1 MQRFFDCGIDLGTTN
16 SCLAIPDD
24 DHGFKIIDNTAD
36 RMSVTPSAVLINGK
50 GRMLI
55 GQRAYNSQKVEDL
68 AIHFKRQMGLSK
80 IIPFAS
86 AGVGKMPEE
95 LSSEILKQLRGDA
108 ETRLNRTVENVII
121 TVPAAFKTL
130 QSEATNKAG
139 RLAGFK
145 NIILLQ
151 EPIAAAVAYGA
162 KPDSKDKHWM
172 VFDYGGGTLDV
183 AIISTLDNRLTVE
196 NSEGDNYFGG
206 SDIDRII
213 FREIVLKKLK
223 FAGYHVDELFDESM
237 SSGKSLV
244 RKIQLDCEN
253 CKIELSS
260 KETSLLEIFD
270 IEDDEGKP
278 IEFECE
284 ITRDE
289 LESLISEKVERSII
303 IAKKALAGTEVKPE
317 QLDKILLVGGST
329 FIPLVRKRL
338 AEEFCVELDSSLNP
352 MTVVAAGAA
361 IYASTCVIDVEED
374 AELTCTDNVII
385 NLTFDP
391 ISSEERVNVIG
402 KIANIKDVN
411 ISKIKIDCA
420 INNDFSGVCW
430 TSGWMELLDQITGI
444 FDIDVLL
451 QKEILN
457 HFKVSTCDSKGTEI
471 VIENPFFDI
480 KHNEKVLKMSAPPA
494 TMSIG
499 VQIIDPKT
507 GYDVLYH
514 VIKKNSPLPAQDD
527 RTFKLSRDIDPA
539 NDDCITIKIWEGENV
554 QNPEANFPA
563 GAITVQSSAMDRM
576 IPKGTEV
583 ELTIIADENRNIRV
597 SGYIPDFDF
606 IIPEET
612 LRSEAKVDLDER
624 MEEIDKKIQQ
634 SEVSIQRMKDKGLDI
649 SNLEE
654 QLNEVKAGYNDAYGK
669 VESDEA
675 AVNEYVERFFDVESK
690 IIDEERKH
698 EQKKNN
704 LKNDEIVKEAREQV
718 ETYGYDEVKAEWVEL
733 EESYNLAET
742 AEEKSFVASK
752 MSNLGFEA
760 MTNNYCWLEAFFSH
774 VLCKPE
780 TRFTNSQKAEY
791 WKSQAYLAM
800 DSKNTTQLRK
810 AIFEL
815 LDLLTSSAS
824 QAVAAFGSDLTMQG
838 GI

>member
-1 MQRFFDCGIDLGTTN
+1 MQKFYDCGIDLGTTN

-24 DHGFKIIDNTAD
+24 DHGFEIIDNQAD

-68 AIHFKRQMGLSK
+68 AIQFKRQMGLSK
-80 IIPFAS
+80 KIPFVS
-86 AGVGKMPEE
+86 AGVEKMPEE
-95 LSSEILKQLRGDA
+95 LSSEILKQLRNDA
-108 ETRLNRTVENVII
+108 ETRLNRVVENVVI

-139 RLAGFK
+139 KMAGFK

-183 AIISTLDNRLTVE
+183 AIISTLNNRLTVE

-206 SDIDRII
+206 SDIDRVL

-223 FAGYHVDELFDESM
+223 EAGYKVDELFNESTSTGQSM
-237 SSGKSLV
+237 A
-244 RKIQLDCEN
+244 RKVQLDCEN
-253 CKIELSS
+253 CKIELSNRDS
-260 KETSLLEIFD
+260 AVLEIFD
-270 IEDDEGKP
+270 IDDDNGEP

-284 ITRDE
+284 ITRTE
-289 LESLISEKVERSII
+289 LEALISDTVERSIV
-303 IAKKALAGTEVKPE
+303 IAKKALEGAGIQAN

-329 FIPLVRKRL
+329 FIPLVRQRL
-338 AEEFCVELDSSLNP
+338 AEEFGVELDSSLNP

-361 IYASTCVIDVEED
+361 IYASTSVIDVEED
-374 AELTCTDNVII
+374 VEPTSANNAIISLTY
-385 NLTFDP
+385 DP
-391 ISSEERVNVIG
+391 ISSEEMVNVIG
-402 KIANIKDVN
+402 KVTNIHDLS
-411 ISKIKIDCA
+411 ISKVKIDCSLSE
-420 INNDFSGVCW
+420 DFTGVCW
-430 TSGWMELLDQITGI
+430 TSGWIELLDQHTGI
-444 FDIDVLL
+444 FDVDVLL
-451 QKEILN
+451 QKGALN
-457 HFKVSTCDSKGTEI
+457 HFRVSACDRTGSEI
-471 VIENPFFDI
+471 VVENPHFDI
-480 KHNEKVLKMSAPPA
+480 KHNETVLKMSAPPA

-499 VQIIDPKT
+499 VQIRDPKT

-539 NDDCITIKIWEGENV
+539 RSDCITIKIWEGENT

-583 ELTIIADENRNIRV
+583 ELTIVADENRNIRV

-612 LRSEAKVDLDER
+612 LRAEAKVDLEER
-624 MEEIDKKIQQ
+624 MDAVDTKIKQ
-634 SEVSIQRMKDKGLDI
+634 SEVSIQRLKDQGVDV
-649 SNLEE
+649 SDLEDELE
-654 QLNEVKAGYNDAYGK
+654 QVKAGYNDAYGK
-669 VESDEA
+669 VDSDEA
-675 AVNEYVERFFDVESK
+675 AVNTYVDRFFDVESR
-690 IIDEERKH
+690 IIKEERKH
-698 EQKKNN
+698 EQKKANS
-704 LKNDEIVKEAREQV
+704 KNDDTVKQAREQV
-718 ETYGYDEVKAEWVEL
+718 ENYGDEDAKAAWADL
-733 EESYNLAET
+733 EESYELAET
-742 AEEKSFVASK
+742 SEEKSFIANK

-760 MTNNYCWLEAFFSH
+760 MTTNYGWLKSFFSI
-774 VLCKPE
+774 VLSKPE
-780 TRFTNSQKAEY
+780 TKYTNAQKAEY

-800 DSKNTTQLRK
+800 DSKNATHLRK
-810 AIFEL
+810 AVFEL
-815 LDLLTSSAS
+815 LDLMTSSAS
-824 QAVAAFGSDLTMQG
+824 QAVSAFGADLTM
-838 GI
+838 

>member
-1 MQRFFDCGIDLGTTN
+1 MQRFYDCGIDLGTTN

-24 DHGFKIIDNTAD
+24 DHGFEIIDNQAD

-68 AIHFKRQMGLSK
+68 AIQFKRQMGLSK
-80 IIPFAS
+80 KIHFSS
-86 AGVGKMPEE
+86 AGVDKMPEE
-95 LSSEILKQLRGDA
+95 LSSEILKQLRNDA
-108 ETRLNRTVENVII
+108 ETRLNRVVENVVI

-139 RLAGFK
+139 KMAGFK

-206 SDIDRII
+206 SDIDRIL

-223 FAGYHVDELFDESM
+223 EAGYKVDELFDEST
-237 SSGKSLV
+237 SSGKSMA

-253 CKIELSS
+253 CKIELSNRDS
-260 KETSLLEIFD
+260 AVLEIFD
-270 IEDDEGKP
+270 IDDDDGEP

-284 ITRDE
+284 ITRAE
-289 LESLISEKVERSII
+289 LEALISETVERSIV
-303 IAKKALAGTEVKPE
+303 IAKKALAGADIQAN

-329 FIPLVRKRL
+329 FIPLVRQRL
-338 AEEFCVELDSSLNP
+338 AEEFGVELDSSLNP

-361 IYASTCVIDVEED
+361 IYASTSVIDVEED
-374 AELTCTDNVII
+374 VEPTSVNNAIISLTY
-385 NLTFDP
+385 DP
-391 ISSEERVNVIG
+391 ISSEEMVNVIG
-402 KIANIKDVN
+402 KVTNIHDLS
-411 ISKIKIDCA
+411 ISKVKIDCSMSK
-420 INNDFSGVCW
+420 DFSGICW
-430 TSGWMELLDQITGI
+430 TSGWMELLDQHTGI
-444 FDIDVLL
+444 FDVDVLL
-451 QKEILN
+451 QKGVLN
-457 HFKVSTCDSKGTEI
+457 HFRVSACDSTGSEI
-471 VIENPFFDI
+471 VVENPYLDI
-480 KHNEKVLKMSAPPA
+480 KHNETVLKMSAPPA

-499 VQIIDPKT
+499 VQIRDPKT

-539 NDDCITIKIWEGENV
+539 RSDCITIKIWEGENT

-583 ELTIIADENRNIRV
+583 ELTIVADENRNIRV

-612 LRSEAKVDLDER
+612 LRAEAKVDLEER
-624 MEEIDKKIQQ
+624 MDAVDTKIKQ
-634 SEVSIQRMKDKGLDI
+634 SEVSIQRLKDQGVDV
-649 SNLEE
+649 SDLEDELE
-654 QLNEVKAGYNDAYGK
+654 QVKAGYNDAYGK
-669 VESDEA
+669 VDSDEA
-675 AVNEYVERFFDVESK
+675 AVNTYVDRFFDVESR
-690 IIDEERKH
+690 IIKEERKH
-698 EQKKNN
+698 QQQKANS
-704 LKNDEIVKEAREQV
+704 KNDDTVKQAREQV
-718 ETYGYDEVKAEWVEL
+718 ENFGDEDAKAAWADL
-733 EESYNLAET
+733 EESYQLAET
-742 AEEKSFVASK
+742 SEEKSFIANK

-760 MTNNYCWLEAFFSH
+760 MTTNYGWLKSFFSI
-774 VLCKPE
+774 VLSKPE
-780 TRFTNSQKAEY
+780 TKYTNAQKAEY

-800 DSKNTTQLRK
+800 DSKNATQLRK
-810 AIFEL
+810 AVFEL
-815 LDLLTSSAS
+815 LELMTSSAN
-824 QAVAAFGSDLTMQG
+824 QAVSAFGADLTM
-838 GI
+838 

>member
-1 MQRFFDCGIDLGTTN
+1 MQKFFDCGIDLGTTN

-24 DHGFKIIDNTAD
+24 DHGFEIIENQAD

-68 AIHFKRQMGLSK
+68 AIQFKRQMGLSK
-80 IIPFAS
+80 TIPFAS
-86 AGVGKMPEE
+86 AGIEKMPEE

-108 ETRLNRTVENVII
+108 ENRLNRQIKNVVI

-139 RLAGFK
+139 KMAGFE

-162 KPDSKDKHWM
+162 KPDSRDKHWM

-206 SDIDRII
+206 SDIDRIL
-213 FREIVLKKLK
+213 FREVVVKKLK
-223 FAGYHVDELFDESM
+223 AEGYHVDELFDEST
-237 SSGKSLV
+237 SSGKSLA

-260 KETSLLEIFD
+260 KETALLEIFD
-270 IEDDEGKP
+270 IDDDEGEP

-284 ITRDE
+284 ITRAE
-289 LESLISEKVERSII
+289 LEALIADTIERSIV
-303 IAKKALAGTEVKPE
+303 IAKKALAGANVSAS

-329 FIPLVRKRL
+329 FIPLVRQRL
-338 AEEFCVELDSSLNP
+338 SEEFGVELDSSLNP

-361 IYASTCVIDVEED
+361 IYASTSVIDVEEEV
-374 AELTCTDNVII
+374 ELTSENNAII
-385 NLTFDP
+385 NLTYDP
-391 ISSEERVNVIG
+391 ISSEEMVNIIG
-402 KIANIKDVN
+402 KVANIKEVDVA
-411 ISKIKIDCA
+411 KVKIDCA
-420 INNDFSGVCW
+420 IKKDFSGVCW
-430 TSGWMELLDQITGI
+430 TSGWLDLLDQYTGI
-444 FDIDVLL
+444 FDVDVLL
-451 QKEILN
+451 QKGVLN
-457 HFKVSTCDSKGTEI
+457 HFRVSASDKTGREV
-471 VIENPFFDI
+471 VIENPFFEI
-480 KHNEKVLKMSAPPA
+480 KHNENVLKTSAPPA

-499 VQIIDPKT
+499 VQIKDAKT

-514 VIKKNSPLPAQDD
+514 VIKKNAPLPAQND
-527 RTFKLSRDIDPA
+527 RTFKLSRDIDPSA
-539 NDDCITIKIWEGENV
+539 NDCITIKIWEGENT

-563 GAITVQSSAMDRM
+563 GAITVKSSAMDRL

-612 LRSEAKVDLDER
+612 LRSEAKVDLEER
-624 MEEIDKKIQQ
+624 METVDTKIKQ
-634 SEVSIQRMKDKGLDI
+634 SEVSIQRLKDQGVDV
-649 SNLEE
+649 SDLEE
-654 QLNEVKAGYNDAYGK
+654 ELEQVKSGYDSAYGK
-669 VESDEA
+669 VDSDEA
-675 AVNEYVERFFDVESK
+675 AVNGYVEQFYNVESR
-690 IIDEERKH
+690 IIQAERKQQ
-698 EQKKNN
+698 QKKNSS
-704 LKNDEIVKEAREQV
+704 KNDDKVKEAREQV
-718 ETYGYDEVKAEWVEL
+718 ENYGDEEAKAAWAEL
-733 EESYNLAET
+733 EESYELAET
-742 AEEKSFVASK
+742 AEEKGFIANK

-760 MTNNYCWLEAFFSH
+760 MTTNYGWLKSFFSI
-774 VLCKPE
+774 VLSKPE
-780 TRFTNSQKAEY
+780 TKYTNAQKAEY

-800 DSKNTTQLRK
+800 DSKNAVQLRK
-810 AIFEL
+810 AVFEL
-815 LDLLTSSAS
+815 LELMTSSAN
-824 QAVAAFGSDLTMQG
+824 QAVSAFGADLTM
-838 GI
+838 

>member
-1 MQRFFDCGIDLGTTN
+1 MQRFYDCGIDLGTTN

-24 DHGFKIIDNTAD
+24 DHGFEIIDNQAD

-68 AIHFKRQMGLSK
+68 AIQFKRQMGLSK
-80 IIPFAS
+80 KIHFSS
-86 AGVGKMPEE
+86 AGVDKMPEE
-95 LSSEILKQLRGDA
+95 LSSEILKQLRNDA
-108 ETRLNRTVENVII
+108 ETRLNRVVENVVI

-139 RLAGFK
+139 KMAGFK

-206 SDIDRII
+206 SDIDRIL

-223 FAGYHVDELFDESM
+223 EAGYKVDELFDEST
-237 SSGKSLV
+237 SSGKSMA

-260 KETSLLEIFD
+260 RDSAVLEIFD
-270 IEDDEGKP
+270 IDDDDGEP

-284 ITRDE
+284 ITRAE
-289 LESLISEKVERSII
+289 LEALISETVERSIV
-303 IAKKALAGTEVKPE
+303 IAKKALAGADIQAN

-329 FIPLVRKRL
+329 FIPLVRQRL
-338 AEEFCVELDSSLNP
+338 AEEFGVELDSSLNP

-361 IYASTCVIDVEED
+361 IYASTSVIDVEED
-374 AELTCTDNVII
+374 VEPTSVNNAIISLTY
-385 NLTFDP
+385 DP
-391 ISSEERVNVIG
+391 ISSEEMVNVIG
-402 KIANIKDVN
+402 KVTNIHDLS
-411 ISKIKIDCA
+411 ISKVKIDCSMSK
-420 INNDFSGVCW
+420 DFSGICW
-430 TSGWMELLDQITGI
+430 TSGWMELLDQHTGI
-444 FDIDVLL
+444 FDVDVLL
-451 QKEILN
+451 QKGVLN
-457 HFKVSTCDSKGTEI
+457 HFRVSACDSTGSEI
-471 VIENPFFDI
+471 VVENPYFDI
-480 KHNEKVLKMSAPPA
+480 KHNETVLKMSAPPA

-499 VQIIDPKT
+499 VQIRDPKT

-539 NDDCITIKIWEGENV
+539 RSDCITIKIWEGENT

-576 IPKGTEV
+576 IPKGTEI
-583 ELTIIADENRNIRV
+583 ELTIVADENRNIRV

-612 LRSEAKVDLDER
+612 LRAEAKVDLEER
-624 MEEIDKKIQQ
+624 MDAVDTKIKQ
-634 SEVSIQRMKDKGLDI
+634 SEVSIQRLKDQGVDV
-649 SNLEE
+649 SDLEDELE
-654 QLNEVKAGYNDAYGK
+654 QVKAGYNDAYGK
-669 VESDEA
+669 VDSDEA
-675 AVNEYVERFFDVESK
+675 AVNTYVDRFFDVESR
-690 IIDEERKH
+690 IIKEERKH
-698 EQKKNN
+698 QQQKANS
-704 LKNDEIVKEAREQV
+704 KNDDTVKQAREQV
-718 ETYGYDEVKAEWVEL
+718 ENFGDEDAKAAWADL
-733 EESYNLAET
+733 EESYQLAET
-742 AEEKSFVASK
+742 SEEKSFIANK

-760 MTNNYCWLEAFFSH
+760 MTTNYGWLKSFFSI
-774 VLCKPE
+774 VLSKPE
-780 TRFTNSQKAEY
+780 TKYTNAQKAEY

-800 DSKNTTQLRK
+800 DSKNATQLRK
-810 AIFEL
+810 AVFEL
-815 LDLLTSSAS
+815 LELMTSSAN
-824 QAVAAFGSDLTMQG
+824 QAVSAFGADLTM
-838 GI
+838 

>member
-1 MQRFFDCGIDLGTTN
+1 MQKFFDCGIDLGTTN

-24 DHGFKIIDNTAD
+24 DHGFEIIENQAD

-68 AIHFKRQMGLSK
+68 AIQFKRQMGLSK
-80 IIPFAS
+80 TIPFAS
-86 AGVGKMPEE
+86 AGIEKMPEE

-108 ETRLNRTVENVII
+108 ENRLNRQIKNVVI

-139 RLAGFK
+139 KMAGFE

-162 KPDSKDKHWM
+162 KPDSRDKHWM

-206 SDIDRII
+206 SDIDRIL
-213 FREIVLKKLK
+213 FREVVVKKLK
-223 FAGYHVDELFDESM
+223 AEGYHVDELFDEST
-237 SSGKSLV
+237 SSGKSLA

-260 KETSLLEIFD
+260 KETALLEIFD
-270 IEDDEGKP
+270 IDDDEGEP

-284 ITRDE
+284 ITRAE
-289 LESLISEKVERSII
+289 LEALIADTIERSIV
-303 IAKKALAGTEVKPE
+303 IAKKALAGANVSAS

-329 FIPLVRKRL
+329 FIPLVRQRL
-338 AEEFCVELDSSLNP
+338 SEEFGVELDSSLNP

-361 IYASTCVIDVEED
+361 IYASTSVIDVEEEV
-374 AELTCTDNVII
+374 ELTSENNAII
-385 NLTFDP
+385 NLTYDP
-391 ISSEERVNVIG
+391 ISSEEMVNIIG
-402 KIANIKDVN
+402 KVANIKEVDVA
-411 ISKIKIDCA
+411 KVKIDCA
-420 INNDFSGVCW
+420 IKKDFSGVCW
-430 TSGWMELLDQITGI
+430 TSGWLDLLDQYTGI
-444 FDIDVLL
+444 FDVDVLL
-451 QKEILN
+451 QKGVLN
-457 HFKVSTCDSKGTEI
+457 HFRVSASDETGREV
-471 VIENPFFDI
+471 VIENPFFEI
-480 KHNEKVLKMSAPPA
+480 KHNENVLKTSAPPA

-499 VQIIDPKT
+499 VQIKDAKT

-514 VIKKNSPLPAQDD
+514 VIKKNAPLPAQND
-527 RTFKLSRDIDPA
+527 RTFKLSRDIDPSA
-539 NDDCITIKIWEGENV
+539 NDCITIKIWEGENT

-563 GAITVQSSAMDRM
+563 GAITVKSSAMDRL

-612 LRSEAKVDLDER
+612 LRSEAKVDLEER
-624 MEEIDKKIQQ
+624 METVDTKIKQ
-634 SEVSIQRMKDKGLDI
+634 SEVSIQRLKDQGVDV
-649 SNLEE
+649 SDLEE
-654 QLNEVKAGYNDAYGK
+654 ELEQVKSGYDSAYGK
-669 VESDEA
+669 VDSDEA
-675 AVNEYVERFFDVESK
+675 AVNGYVEQFYNVESR
-690 IIDEERKH
+690 IIQAERKQQ
-698 EQKKNN
+698 QKKNSS
-704 LKNDEIVKEAREQV
+704 KNDDKVKEAREQV
-718 ETYGYDEVKAEWVEL
+718 ENYGDEEAKAAWAEL
-733 EESYNLAET
+733 EESYELAET
-742 AEEKSFVASK
+742 AEEKGFIANK

-760 MTNNYCWLEAFFSH
+760 MTTNYGWLKSFFSI
-774 VLCKPE
+774 VLSKPE
-780 TRFTNSQKAEY
+780 TKYTNAQKAEY

-800 DSKNTTQLRK
+800 DSKNAVQLRK
-810 AIFEL
+810 AVFEL
-815 LDLLTSSAS
+815 LELMTSSAN
-824 QAVAAFGSDLTMQG
+824 QAVSAFGADLTM
-838 GI
+838 